1 MSKLNIKSP
10 YYGFENYA
18 PKPYT
23 TEEGRYFF
31 GRNRDLQIVKDLLR
45 QKHFVALVS
54 SFRAGKTSFLQA
66 GLTYDLQEN
75 GLLGQA
81 GANWRIAYFEPLED
95 PIEELGKAISQ
106 PGILFK
112 NKVRPNFEAKV
123 KEELQDT
130 TSNDNGL
137 IHLCEDAETLKD
149 SNLLLIIDDFSS
161 TFQDKIA
168 KPVKQKFFNLLL
180 NAVSDPRIPVYI
192 LISLN
197 KSDLL
202 SGMVNE
208 FPTLLKKIR
217 GSQYT
222 LHPLQESGLVKAI
235 KGPAKKEGVA
245 INDAFC
251 EKVIEEIGSKPDRL
265 IRLHRLMQKTWI
277 KFMGEN
283 NETREKGIITKHF
296 YLATGKTPQQLIK
309 AKPKNR
315 KVRKEEDPTNVV
327 LEEEDVLDGIE
338 SIEGITDDLMNQIPL
353 AEQAE
358 TIMGGLASKDRIAA
372 KKMLRLL
379 LFKRSSKHNFE
390 NRLIAREKLSAIM
403 DYPAEKLDELIEKF
417 DDVLELSSKGIQ
429 IPSTDMA
436 EDWPR
441 FQKIAK
447 EETNNIVFYQK
458 VTDATKEHYF
468 ESKPIETI
476 FSKPDLEAVIAWDE
490 KFRLAQ
496 QADWAALYNAKDY
509 GLSVGFLKKC
519 REFLGLPAMA
529 APKKKRTITTTKPKT
544 KRRATTTTKK
554 ATPARKTSPSP
565 KATPNPQAEKKE
577 SAPTPTP
584 KPKAKPRTTTR
595 KKIVIKK
602 KP

>member
-10 YYGFENYA
+10 YYGFENYS

-23 TEEGRYFF
+23 REEGRYFF

-81 GANWRIAYFEPLED
+81 GASWRIAYFEPLED

-137 IHLCEDAETLKD
+137 IHLCEEAETLKD

-161 TFQDKIA
+161 TFQDKIT

-180 NAVSDPRIPVYI
+180 NAVSDPSIPVYI

-222 LHPLQESGLVKAI
+222 LHPLQESGLVQAI

-315 KVRKEEDPTNVV
+315 KAGKEEELVEVV
-327 LEEEDVLDGIE
+327 EEEDVLDG
-338 SIEGITDDLMNQIPL
+338 IEGITDDLMNQIPL

-358 TIMGGLASKDRIAA
+358 TIMGGLASQDRIAA

-379 LFKRSSKHNFE
+379 LFKRSPKHNFE
-390 NRLIAREKLSAIM
+390 TRLVAREKLSIIM
-403 DYPAEKLDELIEKF
+403 DYPAAKLDELIEKF
-417 DDVLELSSKGIQ
+417 DDVLELSSKGVQ
-429 IPSTDMA
+429 VPSTDMA

-447 EETNNIVFYQK
+447 EETDNVVFYQK
-458 VTDATKEHYF
+458 ITDATKEHYF
-468 ESKPIETI
+468 ESKPIETT
-476 FSKPDLEAVIAWDE
+476 FSKADLEAVIAWDE

-496 QADWAALYNAKDY
+496 QADWAALYNEKDY
-509 GLSVGFLKKC
+509 ALSVGFLKKC

-529 APKKKRTITTTKPKT
+529 APKKKRTITRTKPKP
-544 KRRATTTTKK
+544 KPRSRATTATKK
-554 ATPARKTSPSP
+554 AAPTRKTSPSP
-565 KATPNPQAEKKE
+565 KATSTPQAEKKE
-577 SAPTPTP
+577 ATPTP
-584 KPKAKPRTTTR
+584 KPKAKPRTSTR

>member
-10 YYGFENYA
+10 YYGFENYS

-31 GRNRDLQIVKDLLR
+31 GRNRDLQIVKDSLR

-81 GANWRIAYFEPLED
+81 GARWRIAYFEPLED

-106 PGILFK
+106 PGILFQ

-130 TSNDNGL
+130 KSNDNGL

-168 KPVKQKFFNLLL
+168 KPVKEKFFNLLL

-208 FPTLLKKIR
+208 FPSLLKKIR
-217 GSQYT
+217 NSQYT
-222 LHPLQESGLVKAI
+222 LHPLQESGLVQAI
-235 KGPAKKEGVA
+235 KGPAKKEGVV

-265 IRLHRLMQKTWI
+265 IRLHRLMQKTWV
-277 KFMGEN
+277 KFMGET

-309 AKPKNR
+309 AKRKNR
-315 KVRKEEDPTNVV
+315 KVGKEEDLVEAV
-327 LEEEDVLDGIE
+327 EEEDVLDGIE
-338 SIEGITDDLMNQIPL
+338 SMEGITDDLMSQIPL

-358 TIMGGLASKDRIAA
+358 TIMGDLASKDQIAA
-372 KKMLRLL
+372 KKLLRLL
-379 LFKRSSKHNFE
+379 LFKRSPKHNFE
-390 NRLIAREKLSAIM
+390 TRVISREKLSTIM
-403 DYPAEKLDELIEKF
+403 DCPAAKLDELIEKL
-417 DDVLELSSKGIQ
+417 DDVLELSSEGVRV
-429 IPSTDMA
+429 PATDMA

-447 EETNNIVFYQK
+447 EETDNVVAYQK

-468 ESKPIETI
+468 DSKPIETI
-476 FSKPDLEAVIAWDE
+476 FSKPDLEAIVAWDE
-490 KFRLAQ
+490 KFHLAQ

-529 APKKKRTITTTKPKT
+529 APKKKRTISTAKPKPR
-544 KRRATTTTKK
+544 RRATTSTKK
-554 ATPARKTSPSP
+554 ATPTP
-565 KATPNPQAEKKE
+565 KAAPAPQAEKKE
-577 SAPTPTP
+577 SRPTPP
-584 KPKAKPRTTTR
+584 KPKATPRTTTR